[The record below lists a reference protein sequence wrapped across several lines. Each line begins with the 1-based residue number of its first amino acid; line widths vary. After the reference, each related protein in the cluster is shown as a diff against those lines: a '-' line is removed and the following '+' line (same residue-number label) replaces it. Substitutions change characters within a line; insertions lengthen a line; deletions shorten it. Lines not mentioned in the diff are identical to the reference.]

1 MNVQYKMWVV
11 EVYRSARE
19 IVSVWNDVKDLYDMV
34 VEIYKKREDVPP
46 EIELTTRFRECC
58 GMAHEDEPL
67 FFFLNPR
74 LLSAGGKSDSEE
86 CKQAVSSA
94 PRPMATFR
102 TASSPSLVFA

>member
-34 VEIYKKREDVPP
+34 VEICKKREDVPP

-67 FFFLNPR
+67 FYTEPEPHDTGWTVV
-74 LLSAGGKSDSEE
+74 SAGQE
-86 CKQAVSSA
+86 
-94 PRPMATFR
+94 
-102 TASSPSLVFA
+102 

>member
-1 MNVQYKMWVV
+1 MWVV

-58 GMAHEDEPL
+58 GLAQEDEPL
-67 FFFLNPR
+67 FHTEPEPHDT
-74 LLSAGGKSDSEE
+74 GWTV
-86 CKQAVSSA
+86 VSKGQE
-94 PRPMATFR
+94 
-102 TASSPSLVFA
+102 

>member
-1 MNVQYKMWVV
+1 MWVV

-58 GMAHEDEPL
+58 GMAQDAEPL
-67 FFFLNPR
+67 FYTEPEPHDKGCTVI
-74 LLSAGGKSDSEE
+74 SKGQE
-86 CKQAVSSA
+86 
-94 PRPMATFR
+94 
-102 TASSPSLVFA
+102 